1 MALKIDVVTNV
12 DDIVRH
18 LDQGIAR
25 QLPFV
30 TASALTRTA
39 KEVRITLQETLGE
52 FFVLRN
58 AWVRGSIKSTRAE
71 KRDLNPV
78 AFVGS
83 LFDGMDLQV
92 GGGTKRSKTGKAM
105 GVPTVGPGAPR
116 PTLGAMTKPSKW
128 PRQLRAKGGKK
139 VYAEE
144 LPSGDIGL
152 FRQKN
157 KSSRR
162 LLYVFQHEVEIQPRW
177 PFREIAQATTGRVF
191 ERFFFEELHA
201 AVPGPKAT

>member
-18 LDQGIAR
+18 LDKGIAK

-58 AWVRGSIKSTRAE
+58 NWVRGSIRHTQAD
-71 KRDLNPV
+71 KRSVNPV
-78 AFVGS
+78 AYVGS
-83 LFDGMDLQV
+83 VFEGMDLQV
-92 GGGTKRSKTGKAM
+92 GGGTKKSKTGKAM
-105 GVPTVGPGAPR
+105 GIPTVGPGAPR
-116 PTLGAMTKPSKW
+116 PTLSAMTKPSKW
-128 PRQLRAKGGKK
+128 PGQLRKRGGKK

-144 LPSGDIGL
+144 LPSGDTGL

-157 KSSRR
+157 KTSRR
-162 LLYVFQHEVEIQPRW
+162 LLYVFQREVEVEPRW
-177 PFREIAQATTGRVF
+177 PFREIAQARTGEVF
-191 ERFFFEELHA
+191 ERFFFEELHR